1 MTRRILTLIGRS
13 HLWLRTRSPYDDLGA
28 GPAETAAIIAGLV
41 VAALALVA
49 AVQAFTGN
57 QISVLDG

>member
-1 MTRRILTLIGRS
+1 MTRRILALIRRS
-13 HLWLRTRSPYDDLGA
+13 HRWLQNRSPYDDLGA

-57 QISVLDG
+57 QISVLGG